1 MKSPQDL
8 NRKELES
15 YIVDLFY
22 NQNKTYKDIQ
32 GITRKSFRDIKA
44 ILDKVRPKDSITE
57 VESVSSK
64 AYQMFEEG
72 KSPIQVAIA
81 LNLREKDVSELHR
94 EWWNLNE
101 RYRLNQF
108 YDELHGSIWSIAEFY
123 RRMKAEGL
131 TVEQIIAILRTNERL
146 QQSIFYLKCEE
157 ARLKANNKKAADIY
171 QHFTSVKF
179 EDMKIIEANDYV
191 ITKQKMEIDFL
202 SKEKAR
208 LEKELSD
215 IMMKRIDADVDVNVE
230 REPSVLQI
238 LELEPEPEP
247 KPKLPITFTTKDFEG
262 L

>member
-1 MKSPQDL
+1 MRLPQDL
-8 NRKELES
+8 NRKELED
-15 YIVDLFY
+15 YVIDLFY
-22 NQNKTYKDIQ
+22 DQNKTYKEIQ
-32 GITRKSFRDIKA
+32 GITRKSFRDIKS

-57 VESVSSK
+57 VEPVSSK

-81 LNLREKDVSELHR
+81 LNLREKDVSELYR

-108 YDELHGSIWSIAEFY
+108 YDELHGSIWAIAEFY
-123 RRMKAEGL
+123 KRMKAEGL

-157 ARLKANNKKAADIY
+157 ARLEASNKEAADIY
-171 QHFTSVKF
+171 QHFTDVKF

-202 SKEKAR
+202 AKEKSR
-208 LEKELSD
+208 KEQEN
-215 IMMKRIDADVDVNVE
+215 VNIWMNYINNNKE
-230 REPSVLQI
+230 I
-238 LELEPEPEP
+238 LTSTPTKQPQPLKQPE
-247 KPKLPITFTTKDFEG
+247 TFDTKK
-262 L
+262 

>member
-1 MKSPQDL
+1 MKSPQNL
-8 NRKELES
+8 NRKEFES
-15 YIVDLFY
+15 YIVELFY

-32 GITRKSFRDIKA
+32 FITRKSYRDIKA

-72 KSPIQVAIA
+72 KSPTQVAIS
-81 LNLREKDVSELHR
+81 LNLREKEVSELQR
-94 EWWNLNE
+94 EFWNMNE
-101 RYRLNQF
+101 MFRLNQF
-108 YDELHGSIWSIAEFY
+108 YNELSGSIWSIAEFY

-131 TVEQIIAILRTNERL
+131 TVEQIIAILRTNERF
-146 QQSIFYLKCEE
+146 QQTIFDLKCEE
-157 ARLKANNKKAADIY
+157 ARLKASNKEAADIY
-171 QHFTSVKF
+171 QHFTDVKL

-215 IMMKRIDADVDVNVE
+215 IMMKCLDVDVNVNVK

-238 LELEPEPEP
+238 LEHEPEPEP
-247 KPKLPITFTTKDFEG
+247 KPQLPVVFYLKDFEG